1 MNFIKCHKCGREEP
15 AFDYAHICGPLTI
28 KPKINQRI
36 RELAKEAGYMEDGF
50 GFGHWDMPEFQ
61 KFVELFKQAIYDKV
75 KEELIPDELVDIEPD
90 SLMRQ
95 YLKGCNGGTVDAL
108 IHIKNFGVDVDE

>member
-1 MNFIKCHKCGREEP
+1 MNEQIK
-15 AFDYAHICGPLTI
+15 
-28 KPKINQRI
+28 Q
-36 RELAKEAGYMEDGF
+36 LAEQAGWMMSDEVDGF
-50 GFGHWDMPEFQ
+50 NIRLE
-61 KFVELFKQAIYDKV
+61 KFVELLKQAIYDQV

-108 IHIKNFGVDVDE
+108 IHIKNFGVDIDE

>member
-1 MNFIKCHKCGREEP
+1 MNE
-15 AFDYAHICGPLTI
+15 
-28 KPKINQRI
+28 QI
-36 RELAKEAGYMEDGF
+36 RKLAEQAGYMEDGF

-61 KFVELFKQAIYDKV
+61 KFVELFKQAIYDQV

-108 IHIKNFGVDVDE
+108 IHIRNFGVDIDE